1 MYNYLPPREGP
12 RYVLDQ
18 CALPVPRQGPTQG
31 VHSMRLA
38 YKVAIITGSAGGM
51 GKLAAEVFARE
62 GASVVVTDI
71 AAKEGEET
79 ARAIREAGGKAIFVK
94 ANVTNE
100 DEVKYM
106 VNATIDA
113 FGRVDILYNNAGIMP
128 EEDGSVTDVSEV
140 TWDKVMDVNLKSA
153 FLCSK
158 YTIPHMLKQ
167 GKGSIINIAS
177 FVAFMGCT
185 VPQDAYTASKGGMLS
200 LTKSFAVQYGKNGI
214 RCNAICPG
222 PIETPL
228 LRYLWTSEEA
238 RNLRLN
244 RIPLGRF
251 GEAKDVVYMALYLA
265 SDESSW
271 TTGAWLIVDGGI
283 SSNYF

>member
-1 MYNYLPPREGP
+1 
-12 RYVLDQ
+12 
-18 CALPVPRQGPTQG
+18 
-31 VHSMRLA
+31 MRLA
-38 YKVAIITGSAGGM
+38 DKVAIITGSAGGM

-62 GASVVVTDI
+62 GASIVVTDI
-71 AAKEGEET
+71 SVKEGEET
-79 ARAIREAGGKAIFVK
+79 VSTICDAGGKAIFVK
-94 ANVTNE
+94 ADVSE
-100 DEVKYM
+100 EVAVKH
-106 VNATIDA
+106 VVDATIDV
-113 FGRVDILYNNAGIMP
+113 FGRVDILYNNAGIMLA
-128 EEDGSVTDVSEV
+128 EDTSVTQNSEAI
-140 TWDKVMDVNLKSA
+140 WDRVIDVNLKST
-153 FLCSK
+153 FFCCK
-158 YTIPHMLKQ
+158 YTVPHMVKQ

-185 VPQDAYTASKGGMLS
+185 VPQDAYTASKGGMLA
-200 LTKSFAVQYGKNGI
+200 LTKSLAVQHGRNGI

-228 LRYLWTSEEA
+228 LRYLWTSEDA

-251 GEAKDVVYMALYLA
+251 GEAKDIVYMALYLA

>member
-1 MYNYLPPREGP
+1 
-12 RYVLDQ
+12 
-18 CALPVPRQGPTQG
+18 
-31 VHSMRLA
+31 MRLA
-38 YKVAIITGSAGGM
+38 DKVAIITGSGSGM
-51 GKLAAEVFARE
+51 GQAAAELFASE

-71 AAKEGEET
+71 NEQAAAET
-79 ARAIREAGGKAIFVK
+79 VTRIRQAGGIAILVK
-94 ANVTNE
+94 ADVTKE
-100 DEVKYM
+100 DEVKSL
-106 VNATIDA
+106 VELTVDT
-113 FGRVDILYNNAGIMP
+113 FGHVEVLYNNAGVMLA
-128 EEDGSVTDVSEV
+128 EDTSVVDNSEA
-140 TWDKVMDVNLKSA
+140 TWDKVLDINLKSA

-158 YTIPHMLKQ
+158 YTIPHMMKQ
-167 GKGSIINIAS
+167 GKGSIINVAS

-200 LTKSFAVQYGKNGI
+200 LTKSLAVQYGRYGI

-228 LRYLWTSEEA
+228 LRYLWTSEEE
-238 RNLRLN
+238 RNKRLN

-251 GEAKDVVYMALYLA
+251 GEAKDIIYMALYLA

-271 TTGAWLIVDGGI
+271 TTGSWLMVDGGI

>member
-1 MYNYLPPREGP
+1 
-12 RYVLDQ
+12 
-18 CALPVPRQGPTQG
+18 
-31 VHSMRLA
+31 MRLA
-38 YKVAIITGSAGGM
+38 DKVALITGSASGM
-51 GKLAAEVFARE
+51 GKLAAEIFARE
-62 GASVVVTDI
+62 GANIVVTDI
-71 AAKEGEET
+71 MEKEGEET
-79 ARAIREAGGKAIFVK
+79 AEAVRAAGGNAIFVK
-94 ANVTNE
+94 GNVAL
-100 DEVKYM
+100 DADVKRVVDTAIASYGR
-106 VNATIDA
+106 ID
-113 FGRVDILYNNAGIMP
+113 VLYNNAGIMP
-128 EEDGSVTDVSEV
+128 AEDTSVVQTAED
-140 TWDKVMDVNLKSA
+140 TWDRVLDINLKSV
-153 FLCSK
+153 FLYCK
-158 YTIPHMLKQ
+158 HTIPHMINQ
-167 GKGSIINIAS
+167 GKGSIVNIAS

-200 LTKSFAVQYGKNGI
+200 LTKSLAVQYGKNGI
-214 RCNAICPG
+214 RCNAVCPG

-251 GEAKDVVYMALYLA
+251 GEARDIVYMALYLA

>member
-1 MYNYLPPREGP
+1 
-12 RYVLDQ
+12 
-18 CALPVPRQGPTQG
+18 
-31 VHSMRLA
+31 MRLA
-38 YKVAIITGSAGGM
+38 DKVAIITGAASGM
-51 GKLAAEVFARE
+51 GKAAAELFASE
-62 GASVVVTDI
+62 GASIVVTDV
-71 AAKEGEET
+71 AMKEGEET
-79 ARAIREAGGKAIFVK
+79 VIAIRDAGGNAIFVQT
-94 ANVTNE
+94 NVAIE
-100 DEVKYM
+100 EEVRNM
-106 VNATIDA
+106 VNVAVET
-113 FGRVDILYNNAGIMP
+113 FGHVDILYNNAGIMP
-128 EEDGSVTDVSEV
+128 GDDGSVTDISEV
-140 TWDKVMDVNLKSA
+140 TWDRIMDINLKSA

-158 YTIPHMLKQ
+158 YTIPYMIKQ
-167 GKGSIINIAS
+167 GKGSIINVAS

-200 LTKSFAVQYGKNGI
+200 LTKSFAVQYGKHGI

-228 LRYLWTSEEA
+228 LRILWTSEEA

-251 GEAKDVVYMALYLA
+251 GKAKDIVYMALYLA

-271 TTGAWLIVDGGI
+271 TTGAWLMVDGGI